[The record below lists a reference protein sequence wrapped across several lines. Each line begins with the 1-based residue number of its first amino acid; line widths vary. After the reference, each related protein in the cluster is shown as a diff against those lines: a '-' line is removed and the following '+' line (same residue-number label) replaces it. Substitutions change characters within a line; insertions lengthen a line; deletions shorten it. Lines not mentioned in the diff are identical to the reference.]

1 MDVWRYSDWWGL
13 GAQHRNSHK
22 FIWHWRD
29 WIVESL
35 NSDLGYDEMVR
46 QMLAG
51 DELYPNDLDKLRG
64 SGYLVRNWFLFN
76 RNQWMDE
83 TVEHVAKGFLG
94 LTLNCAKCHDHK
106 FDPVGQ
112 HEYYQFR
119 AFFEPYHVRVDM
131 LPGKTDLSQD
141 GIPRPYDA
149 APETP
154 TYLFQRGNDKD
165 PDLSTVLAPNIPQV
179 LKLPLP
185 AIKEVT

>member
-1 MDVWRYSDWWGL
+1 MNLIGMPPLADEFQLEDDASVNTQLPILVDQLLADSRHGERWGRHWMDVWRYSDWWGL
-13 GAQHRNSHK
+13 GAQHRNSRK

-83 TVEHVAKGFLG
+83 TVEHVARVSWSDIEL
-94 LTLNCAKCHDHK
+94 CEVHDHK
-106 FDPVGQ
+106 FDPVGR

-119 AFFEPYHVRVDM
+119 AFSEPYHVRVDM
-131 LPGKTDLSQD
+131 LQED
-141 GIPRPYDA
+141 
-149 APETP
+149 
-154 TYLFQRGNDKD
+154 
-165 PDLSTVLAPNIPQV
+165 
-179 LKLPLP
+179 
-185 AIKEVT
+185 

>member
-1 MDVWRYSDWWGL
+1 MPPLADEFQLEDDASVNTQLPILVDQLLADTRHGERWGRHWMDVWRYSDWWGL

-83 TVEHVAKGFLG
+83 TVEHVAKGFWS
-94 LTLNCAKCHDHK
+94 TLNCGMPTISLTPLK
-106 FDPVGQ
+106 VSITISSI
-112 HEYYQFR
+112 FR
-119 AFFEPYHVRVDM
+119 TLLRTGRYAQED
-131 LPGKTDLSQD
+131 
-141 GIPRPYDA
+141 
-149 APETP
+149 
-154 TYLFQRGNDKD
+154 
-165 PDLSTVLAPNIPQV
+165 
-179 LKLPLP
+179 
-185 AIKEVT
+185 